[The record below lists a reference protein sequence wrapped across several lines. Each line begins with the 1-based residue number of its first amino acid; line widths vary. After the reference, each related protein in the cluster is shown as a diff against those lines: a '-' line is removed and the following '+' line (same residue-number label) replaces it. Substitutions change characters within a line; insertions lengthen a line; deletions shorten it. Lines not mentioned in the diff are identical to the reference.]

1 MHHVNSPEGMLL
13 LGQGE
18 AIVVDVQNNG
28 KAHTV
33 RILHP
38 DLGTTDFIPYIQTA
52 GLYRIP
58 RVGDKCFTFCKEGF
72 HQYPVAWGNI
82 MTKAQIEVL
91 VGSREDNITILYSG
105 GPNNDTVSHKIEL
118 DDGADRGVRITT
130 AGGNK
135 LDLKNED
142 EIQATHH
149 SGSFI
154 KMNADIIELSVKGTT
169 LRLSATGLELISAQG
184 ASINVT
190 DSITSESSAGSKE
203 VLDDGYKVES
213 SEGSEIEVSNTITG
227 KAADTFSKFDDTI
240 VSTHRHLGNLSYP
253 TGVPIKTGQ

>member
-58 RVGDKCFTFCKEGF
+58 RVGDKCFTFCKEAF

-82 MTKAQIEVL
+82 MTKAQIKVL
-91 VGSREDNITILYSG
+91 VGDREDNITILYSG
-105 GPNNDTVSHKIEL
+105 GPDNNEVSHRIEL

-149 SGSFI
+149 TGSFI
-154 KMNADIIELSVKGTT
+154 KMNADVIELSVKGTT
-169 LRLSATGLELISAQG
+169 LRLSSEGLELISAQG
-184 ASINVT
+184 ASIKVT
-190 DSITSESSAGSKE
+190 DGVTSESSAGSKE
-203 VLDDGYKVES
+203 VLDVGYKVTS
-213 SEGSEIEVSNTITG
+213 SEGSEVDVSNTIKG
-227 KAADTFSKFDDTI
+227 KAADTFSKFDNVV
-240 VSTHRHLGNLSYP
+240 VSTHQHPGNLGYP
-253 TGVPIKTGQ
+253 TSAPIKTGA